1 MPSISSSLLRAPTN
15 LKMRLQSSSPLHFN
29 IACWNVLAD
38 CYAYRQPSK
47 AIVEPVIPIYI
58 SWDVR
63 KHKIED
69 SISTS
74 GADILCLQEVD
85 HYVDF
90 YEPLFEKLGY
100 KSLYLQRKK
109 RQDGCLIAYNS
120 EKFVVHGVDEV
131 QFDDVADLLLSDS
144 ARTNVKRSNVALVAL
159 MSCKSDQSKK
169 FVSATAHI
177 YWNPRK
183 PEVKSLQTQYLVSRI
198 DSFIASVG
206 LTDALPVFIA
216 GDFNSVPF
224 SEPYQMLVNGFEND
238 LLKKGV
244 ANVGNIV
251 SNFYG
256 PKTKFLCDRNL
267 SRLCRWMR
275 VLGIDAALMPDIEKE
290 VSEVVGDGANGTPV
304 LTSPKT
310 YRKHKQSFE
319 NIFSRAR
326 NEQRVI
332 LTTST
337 TMRERSMCPPS
348 YLVSTRDLEAALI
361 EVNAL
366 SSPLLRR

>member
-1 MPSISSSLLRAPTN
+1 M
-15 LKMRLQSSSPLHFN
+15 
-29 IACWNVLAD
+29 
-38 CYAYRQPSK
+38 
-47 AIVEPVIPIYI
+47 IPIYI
-58 SWDVR
+58 NWDVR

-74 GADILCLQEVD
+74 GADVLCLQEVD

-100 KSLYLQRKK
+100 RSVYLQRKK

-120 EKFVVHGVDEV
+120 EKFVIHGVSEV
-131 QFDDVADLLLSDS
+131 QFDDIADLLLSDS
-144 ARTNVKRSNVALVAL
+144 ARTNVRRSNVALIAL
-159 MSCKSDQSKK
+159 MSCKSDHSKK

-177 YWNPRK
+177 YWNPRR
-183 PEVKSLQTQYLVSRI
+183 PEVKKLQTQYLVSRI
-198 DSFIASVG
+198 DSFIASNG
-206 LTDALPVFIA
+206 LNDAVPIFIA

-224 SEPYQMLVNGFEND
+224 SEPYQMLINGFEDN
-238 LLKKGV
+238 LLKGGV
-244 ANVGNIV
+244 LEAGNVGT
-251 SNFYG
+251 FYG

-275 VLGIDAALMPDIEKE
+275 VLGIDAALMPDILTE
-290 VSEVVGDGANGTPV
+290 VSDVVGDTARSKPI

-310 YRKHKQSFE
+310 YRKNKQSFE
-319 NIFSRAR
+319 NIFSRAV

-361 EVNAL
+361 EVTAL
-366 SSPLLRR
+366 SSPFLRSDHVFPIIQSTTVLNLPSMIISHT